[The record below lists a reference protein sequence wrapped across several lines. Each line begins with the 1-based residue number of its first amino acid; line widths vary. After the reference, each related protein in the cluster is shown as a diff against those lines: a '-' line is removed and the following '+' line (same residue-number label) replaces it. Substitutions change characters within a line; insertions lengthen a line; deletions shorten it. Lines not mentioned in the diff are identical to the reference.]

1 MSKKYS
7 HEFKLKIV
15 QEYLN
20 GTLGYTLLSK
30 KHNISSKIQLQKWVN
45 QYKKYGK
52 EGLKTKKYNKK
63 FTLNFKLVVLRFN

>member
-1 MSKKYS
+1 MGVIFMSKKYS
-7 HEFKLKIV
+7 YEFKLKIV

-30 KHNISSKIQLQKWVN
+30 KYNISSKSQLQKWVN

-52 EGLKTKKYNKK
+52 EGLKTKKVIKSI
-63 FTLNFKLVVLRFN
+63 L